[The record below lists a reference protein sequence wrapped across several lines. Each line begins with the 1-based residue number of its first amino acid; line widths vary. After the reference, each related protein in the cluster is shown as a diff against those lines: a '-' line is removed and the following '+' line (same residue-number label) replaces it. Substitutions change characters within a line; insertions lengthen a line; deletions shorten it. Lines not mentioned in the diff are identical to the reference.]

1 MSQLKDNLMR
11 RIALGLCI
19 VFGFLI
25 SQPVSGQNPLQK
37 DAINFKVLFLD
48 YTGPTIGDYGN
59 LTGYTNGVE
68 LGYSRNLW
76 NFVNLNVPM
85 RFAVVN
91 FNEPGLNNVTGDIGA
106 LVQAQL
112 WKRGSQFV
120 PYITTGVNGV
130 YEFKHDKQFG
140 LQVPLGLGIDVK
152 IGTSSYLN
160 GQVEYRYGI
169 DEDRSNIHIGLGL
182 KYLLGRTTKEKKVL
196 LRPSDI
202 DKDGVIDEEDD
213 CPEIP
218 GLAQYNGCPD
228 TDGDGIPD
236 HKDLCP
242 DIAGSASGQGCPD
255 SDGDGVI
262 DPEDECPNLP
272 GPAENNGCPEFDK
285 DNDGIPDN
293 QDDCPDEAGPAATR
307 GCPDD
312 DGDGVPNREDRC
324 PDQPGELRYEGC
336 PDTDGDGVHDGIDNC
351 PGTPGVASNAGC
363 PLVKEEVK
371 EILDFARRA
380 VQFEVG
386 SANLQPQSYVVLD
399 QIVDILKEN
408 PTYGLQISGH
418 TDNTGDNNSN
428 LDLSAQRAK
437 SCYDYLLRKGI
448 SADRLDFVGYGE
460 ERPIA
465 TNNTAEGKKLNR
477 RVEFVVKFK

>member
-1 MSQLKDNLMR
+1 MR

-242 DIAGSASGQGCPD
+242 DIAG
-255 SDGDGVI
+255 
-262 DPEDECPNLP
+262 
-272 GPAENNGCPEFDK
+272 
-285 DNDGIPDN
+285 
-293 QDDCPDEAGPAATR
+293 
-307 GCPDD
+307 
-312 DGDGVPNREDRC
+312 
-324 PDQPGELRYEGC
+324 
-336 PDTDGDGVHDGIDNC
+336 
-351 PGTPGVASNAGC
+351 
-363 PLVKEEVK
+363 
-371 EILDFARRA
+371 
-380 VQFEVG
+380 
-386 SANLQPQSYVVLD
+386 
-399 QIVDILKEN
+399 
-408 PTYGLQISGH
+408 
-418 TDNTGDNNSN
+418 
-428 LDLSAQRAK
+428 
-437 SCYDYLLRKGI
+437 
-448 SADRLDFVGYGE
+448 
-460 ERPIA
+460 
-465 TNNTAEGKKLNR
+465 
-477 RVEFVVKFK
+477 